1 VRRLLLAAARVAAGA
16 APALAD
22 PAAAVR
28 SAMIAFAKL
37 TSYHI
42 NVQAQGRTID
52 VDMVMPART
61 HIVTPGA
68 EVIAI
73 DGTTWV
79 KAGGSWRQITFPFM
93 GQLTGMYQSALDALR
108 NPSGDFVVTD
118 LGTKNVDGETL
129 HAYLVKSNGGDGSTV
144 YLDAKGA
151 LARVDTTSG
160 FVRFSK
166 FNAPIAIDPPT

>member
-1 VRRLLLAAARVAAGA
+1 MRRLLLAAALVVAVA

-22 PAAAVR
+22 PAADVR

-37 TSYHI
+37 TSYHL

-52 VDMVMPART
+52 VDMVIPGKT
-61 HIVTPGA
+61 HIVTSGA

-79 KAGGSWRQITFPFM
+79 KAGGSWRQIAFPFM

-108 NPSGDFVVTD
+108 NPSGDFAVTD
-118 LGTKNVDGETL
+118 LGMKNVDGESL
-129 HAYLVKSNGGDGSTV
+129 HAYLVKGNGGDGSTV
-144 YLDAKGA
+144 YLDRKGA
-151 LARVDTTSG
+151 LARVDTSNG